1 MTQFTKITANLLIFA
16 TLTFSLSAMGRPIG
30 VIKKISGRVFVFDK
44 GHIVEAQEG
53 QAISD
58 FASVS
63 TEVGSQVSIS
73 DYHDR
78 TYHLSGQ
85 GNITFMKNL
94 IELKS
99 GYLWVQGKVSSSE
112 VVFKTSNAQVIFSVG
127 EGIISY
133 DATKEKTQVLAMSGY
148 FDIANVERAILSER
162 IQAGNFSFVQS
173 NYENGSPRKST
184 PVGKSSYMKIVS
196 LFDDVEPIE
205 KNLVFGA
212 RVTSYKSKPIKVNR
226 GRTLASD
233 SKPFDNTISS
243 APVPQGNLIEKEL
256 SKLKVTKRK
265 KVIPTH
271 QVKINIYKPEGNLAS
286 KMESDMKAVK
296 RAPSSI
302 SPVEV
307 KVKQDQF
314 ELDLIEQYRSQKKH
328 DESLNELIDA
338 LDSYKRDYNT
348 NY

>member
-1 MTQFTKITANLLIFA
+1 MTQFTKITVSLITFV
-16 TLTFSLSAMGRPIG
+16 TLTFSFRALSRPIG
-30 VIKKISGRVFVFDK
+30 VIKKISGRAFVFDK
-44 GHIVEAQEG
+44 GQIVEAREG
-53 QAISD
+53 LSISD

-99 GYLWVQGKVSSSE
+99 GYLWVQGKASSSE
-112 VVFKTSNAQVIFSVG
+112 VVFKTSNAQVLFSVG

-133 DATKEKTQVLAMSGY
+133 DATKQKTQVLAMSGY

-162 IQAGNFSFVQS
+162 IQAGSFSFVQS

-212 RVTSYKSKPIKVNR
+212 RVTSYKSQPVMVKR
-226 GRTLASD
+226 GRMLASESRPED
-233 SKPFDNTISS
+233 VTSLS
-243 APVPQGNLIEKEL
+243 APVPQGELIEKEL
-256 SKLKVTKRK
+256 SKLKVTKK
-265 KVIPTH
+265 KKIIPTH
-271 QVKINIYKPEGNLAS
+271 QVKINIFRPEGSLIS
-286 KMESDMKAVK
+286 KVESKAK
-296 RAPSSI
+296 TITRAPSSI
-302 SPVEV
+302 TPVEV

-314 ELDLIEQYRSQKKH
+314 ELDLIEHYKYQKKH

-338 LDSYKRDYNT
+338 LDSYKKDYNT